1 MPAVPDSA
9 ADPAAD
15 AWTRFQPWRRVFEI
29 GFWLFVTVLNGIGN
43 SITVLVDLRRGGLG
57 FASWEPVVW
66 EWSSGLSW
74 LALVPAIAW
83 FSRAFPL
90 HWDNWRRHLPMYL
103 LASVVVSVLHVLAMV
118 ALRTAAYRVSG
129 WSYDF
134 GPWISNLGYEYLKD
148 VRSFLGMVALVELY
162 RLALRRMQGEARLL
176 GAPDA
181 GVPAEPLDR
190 PERFLVRKL
199 GREFLVAARD
209 IEWVQAAG
217 NYVNLHVAG
226 RDYPLRSTMAGIEER
241 LDPARFFRV
250 HRGYIVNVDRIASI
264 QLLDSGD
271 ARLHLAGGQEL
282 PCSRRYRDALRAR
295 ATPETRLAR
304 GNC

>member
-1 MPAVPDSA
+1 MPDAPASVA
-9 ADPAAD
+9 APAAD
-15 AWTRFQPWRRVFEI
+15 AWTRFQPWRRTFEI
-29 GFWLFVTVLNGIGN
+29 GFWLFVTVVNGIGN
-43 SITVLVDLRRGGLG
+43 SITVLIDVRRGGLE

-83 FSRAFPL
+83 FSRVCPL
-90 HWDNWRRHLPMYL
+90 HWDNWRRQLPWYL
-103 LASVVVSVLHVLAMV
+103 LASVVVSLLHVLAMV
-118 ALRTAAYRVSG
+118 ALRVVAYRVAG
-129 WSYDF
+129 LSYEF
-134 GPWISNLGYEYLKD
+134 GPWLPNLGYEYLKD
-148 VRSFLGMVALVELY
+148 MRSFLGVVALVELY

-176 GAPDA
+176 GAPD
-181 GVPAEPLDR
+181 GGEPAEPLDR

-226 RDYPLRSTMAGIEER
+226 RDYPLRSTMTGIEER
-241 LDPARFFRV
+241 LDPARFARI
-250 HRGYIVNVDRIASI
+250 HRGYIVNVDCIDSI
-264 QLLDSGD
+264 ELLDSGD
-271 ARLHLAGGQEL
+271 ARLHLAGGQQL

-295 ATPETRLAR
+295 GGAETRPTAQ
-304 GNC
+304 NC